1 MCDFCLTNDENDKA
15 SDLKSHVKSL
25 ESEVAFMKSDICTIK
40 DFLVNPNNQP
50 NSHVPRSVNNTSV
63 QGSPS
68 PATNNPW
75 DNPDQVSKLRQQ
87 TRIVIK
93 KDSSQQQVSE
103 SDLSVIVAD
112 NNIHV
117 DKTLHNNSGD
127 IIVKLPT
134 ISDRDKLN
142 NKLAEKY
149 PGIQISNSVD
159 LLPTISIANMEHC
172 YTPTELAENLLN
184 YHPEIK
190 AYVDKGDTFKVLNVR
205 KQTKN
210 QSLFQAN
217 VRVSNCIRKFIE
229 CNGNRVYLGLR
240 SYRVY
245 DHFHVK
251 RCNGCQQL
259 GHYVAQCTTQQ
270 KTCAN
275 CSENHD
281 TNSCTKV
288 DTAGFEPTCCNCKK
302 ARYEN
307 SKHKA
312 SSLLCPHYK
321 AGQDKLQKSILY
333 YSKKSEGRTDNTAS

>member
-1 MCDFCLTNDENDKA
+1 MTYFQL
-15 SDLKSHVKSL
+15 
-25 ESEVAFMKSDICTIK
+25 
-40 DFLVNPNNQP
+40 FLLLIW
-50 NSHVPRSVNNTSV
+50 S
-63 QGSPS
+63 
-68 PATNNPW
+68 
-75 DNPDQVSKLRQQ
+75 
-87 TRIVIK
+87 IVI
-93 KDSSQQQVSE
+93 
-103 SDLSVIVAD
+103 
-112 NNIHV
+112 H
-117 DKTLHNNSGD
+117 
-127 IIVKLPT
+127 
-134 ISDRDKLN
+134 
-142 NKLAEKY
+142 
-149 PGIQISNSVD
+149 
-159 LLPTISIANMEHC
+159 LL
-172 YTPTELAENLLN
+172 TELAENLLN

-259 GHYVAQCTTQQ
+259 GHSVAQCTTQQ

-281 TNSCTKV
+281 TNSCTKI

-307 SKHKA
+307 YKHKA

-333 YSKKSEGRTDNTAS
+333 YSKNI